1 MLPEKCS
8 VEPSSSVGITV
19 TSKGDAASMLPPE
32 ENKIIGTPMYWA
44 PEQTFARNTIT
55 AALDIWAVGVLMF
68 HLSSGILPF
77 SSHNGK
83 LSLIADGIRSKP
95 ARDLAA
101 MTDGRVSPRFC
112 LLCHRLLSK
121 DPKIR
126 PQTADDVLVN
136 LMGIRSLTHCS
147 STFWASHHS
156 S

>member
-1 MLPEKCS
+1 MGRYKQSGGGTGDALS
-8 VEPSSSVGITV
+8 
-19 TSKGDAASMLPPE
+19 DAASMPPE

-44 PEQTFARNTIT
+44 PEQTFVRNTIT

-83 LSLIADGIRSKP
+83 LSLIADGIRSNP

-136 LMGIRSLTHCS
+136 LVGIRSLTHCS
-147 STFWASHHS
+147 SSFCASHHS